1 MNSRIKV
8 LLSVSSALLLISG
21 CAESGGSLSMASC
34 KQSGNFCYKNINFG
48 ATRGID
54 YEMGIKDGCK
64 TGEGYFTKNY
74 YMSSKSRDYFDGWIL
89 GRSKCKQV
97 LPNEGTRQEE
107 ENSRKRAEYEIRQ
120 LKLKQNSSVENV
132 SQEESIVDNILSEN
146 SNSNPNE
153 VEY

>member
-1 MNSRIKV
+1 MNSKV
-8 LLSVSSALLLISG
+8 KILLSVTISLLYINGCSG
-21 CAESGGSLSMASC
+21 DSGSLSLSNC
-34 KQSGNFCYKNINFG
+34 RQSGNFCYKNINFG
-48 ATRGID
+48 KTRGTD

-120 LKLKQNSSVENV
+120 LRLRQNGSVEDV
-132 SQEESIVDNILSEN
+132 TQEEGIIDRILDSE
-146 SNSNPNE
+146 SDDIPE
-153 VEY
+153 DTEY